1 MKRLQ
6 VIGFGAL
13 NVDNIFKVENL
24 TLSENPAFPIDVQAG
39 GNAANTIAALA
50 KLGVHCGFV
59 GVVANDAYGKLI
71 LSEFKRS
78 KVDTSQIIRRKADN
92 FSITSGLVETYVD
105 RKGRRALFVKPGV
118 NNTLTQNEIN
128 QAYFQNASFIHLTS
142 FVDET
147 QLKIQKSIVAKVSSD
162 VKISF
167 APGSLYCARGLKALE
182 PIIQRTY
189 ILFLAKKETYHLTGK
204 SFKKTV
210 NDFLRLGPKIIVV
223 TLGEKGCFVAAP
235 EGQLLVPSRRV
246 KVVDTTG
253 AGDAFAAGFL
263 FGLLKNLPLKKCAE
277 IGNAVAGF
285 AIQRIGARAG
295 LPNRNELAS
304 VVSLPK

>member
-1 MKRLQ
+1 MKNIKI
-6 VIGFGAL
+6 IGFGAL

-24 TLSENPAFPIDVQAG
+24 NLSENPAFPIDVQAG

-50 KLGVHCGFV
+50 KLGVPCGFV
-59 GVVANDAYGKLI
+59 GVVANDTFGKLI

-78 KVDTSQIIRRKADN
+78 KVDTSQIIRRKADD
-92 FSITSGLVETYVD
+92 FSMTSGLVETYVD

-128 QAYFQNASFIHLTS
+128 QAYFQDASFVHLTS

-147 QLKIQKSIVAKVSSD
+147 QLKVQKSIVAKISPG

-167 APGSLYCARGLKALE
+167 APGSLYCERGLKALK
-182 PIIQRTY
+182 PIIQKTH

-204 SFKKTV
+204 SFKKAV
-210 NDFLRLGPKIIVV
+210 KDLLKLGPKIIVV
-223 TLGEKGCFVAAP
+223 TLGSDGCFVATQESQFLAS
-235 EGQLLVPSRRV
+235 SRKV

-263 FGLLKNLPLKKCAE
+263 FGLLKNLPIKKCAE
-277 IGNAVAGF
+277 IGNSLASF
-285 AIQRIGARAG
+285 SIQRIGARAG
-295 LPNRNELAS
+295 LPNRKELFS
-304 VVSLPK
+304 VVSLSK